1 MTTQTI
7 ETQKMTENENTTKA
21 HMFPQLDDMLLP
33 FIDGLDTI
41 KVLSLPGKSWAYEQ
55 HLADM
60 FKDRKLSF
68 VGLERDEASHGIMTA
83 KAEVLSGINPNISFT
98 PANSSPEDTTH
109 FLEENRGEFDVVY
122 FDYLTL
128 WGPDIAKDIRLLA
141 LKGTATKALM
151 ITLPLVRPFDN
162 IEDMMNHVRY
172 GNKTIIEMVRT
183 TTRAGN
189 KTVYGD
195 FVHQAGPGKIIEEIF
210 EEYGTR
216 GKMAGSFII
225 DRCRRSMPESIEPEI
240 TFLFD
245 MRDEE

>member
-1 MTTQTI
+1 MTTQTV

-21 HMFPQLDDMLLP
+21 HMFPQLDDMLTP

-41 KVLSLPGKSWAYEQ
+41 KVLSLPGESWAYEQ

-68 VGLERDEASHGIMTA
+68 VGLEKNEASHGIMTT
-83 KAEVLSGINPNISFT
+83 KAEALSNINPNISFT

-109 FLEENRGEFDVVY
+109 FLEENKGDFDVVY

-162 IEDMMNHVRY
+162 MEDVMKHAMNGPNCIMSMYRPSRKV
-172 GNKTIIEMVRT
+172 
-183 TTRAGN
+183 GN
-189 KTVYGD
+189 KTVYDD
-195 FVHQAGPGKIIEEIF
+195 FVCDSGIPSIIEGIF
-210 EEYGTR
+210 EEYGKPCKT
-216 GKMAGSFII
+216 GGSFIC
-225 DRCRRSMPESIEPEI
+225 DRCRRTMPESTEPEV

-245 MRDEE
+245 MRNEK

>member
-1 MTTQTI
+1 MKVT
-7 ETQKMTENENTTKA
+7 TTKA
-21 HMFPQLDDMLLP
+21 HMFPQLDDMLTP

-41 KVLSLPGKSWAYEQ
+41 KVLSLPGESWAYEQ

-68 VGLERDEASHGIMTA
+68 VGLEKDEVSHGIMTA
-83 KAEVLSGINPNISFT
+83 KAEALSGINPNISFT

-109 FLEENRGEFDVVY
+109 FLEENKGDFDIVY
-122 FDYLTL
+122 FDYSTL

-141 LKGTATKALM
+141 LKRTATKALM
-151 ITLPLVRPFDN
+151 ITLPLVRRFDN
-162 IEDMMNHVRY
+162 MEDITKHAMNGPNRIMSMHRPSRKV
-172 GNKTIIEMVRT
+172 GDKI
-183 TTRAGN
+183 
-189 KTVYGD
+189 VYGD
-195 FVHQAGPGKIIEEIF
+195 FVLEAGPAKIIEETF

-216 GKMAGSFII
+216 CKMAGSFII